1 MNFMDFKK
9 ALGKP
14 ARQIVFVGL
23 GNETRGDD
31 AAGLLFCREL
41 KKRMDF
47 HASNFI
53 EAKTNPENHLERIL
67 EMHPELVVFIDAAE
81 VGKAPG
87 DMGWI
92 APEDLDT
99 ARISTHAF
107 NITMVEEYLKANQ
120 SLEVK
125 YFGIRPE
132 RTTVGH
138 PMSDAVKHRIEM
150 FFKA

>member
-1 MNFMDFKK
+1 MNFTDFKK
-9 ALGKP
+9 ALNKP
-14 ARQIVFVGL
+14 TNKIVFVGL

-31 AAGLLFCREL
+31 AAGLLFLREL

-47 HASNFI
+47 RAANFI
-53 EAKTNPENHLERIL
+53 EAKTNPENYLERIL

-81 VGKAPG
+81 VGTSPG

-92 APEDLDT
+92 DKDDLDT

-107 NITMVEEYLKANQ
+107 NITMVEEYLKANH
-120 SLEVK
+120 SLDVK

-132 RTTVGH
+132 TTTVGH
-138 PMSDAVKHRIEM
+138 PVSDAVKNKIQM
-150 FFKA
+150 FFR